1 MMFGGYGMGGF
12 GLIWFVVFAALVIIP
27 FWKLLPR
34 FGLPNWVAI
43 FAVIPLI
50 ALILLWVIAFKD
62 DIGGDSA

>member
-12 GLIWFVVFAALVIIP
+12 GLIWFVVFAVLVIIP